1 MLNVAIATPRFNFI
15 PTPLSGV
22 WQIHRKPISDTRGF
36 FSRFYCAEEFAT
48 AGFKL
53 PLVQINHSS
62 SKQRG
67 TLRGM
72 HFQHPP
78 QAESKIVTCIAGHI
92 FDVAVDLRRDS
103 ATFLQW
109 FGTELSAENQ
119 QSLLI
124 PEGFA
129 HGFQALS
136 DDTEI
141 IYLVT
146 AAYSAAAESGLNPFD
161 PTVNI
166 QWPEAVS
173 EISARD
179 AERPY
184 LDTPVFRG
192 LINFATN
199 ENDD

>member
-78 QAESKIVTCIAGHI
+78 QAESKIVTCIAGRI

-136 DDTEI
+136 DDCEL
-141 IYLVT
+141 IYLHS
-146 AAYSAAAESGLNPFD
+146 AAYQPASEGAVNANDPRFAIAWPLNITEMSD
-161 PTVNI
+161 
-166 QWPEAVS
+166 
-173 EISARD
+173 RD
-179 AERPY
+179 RSYP
-184 LDTPVFRG
+184 
-192 LINFATN
+192 LITTEFQGI
-199 ENDD
+199 EL